1 MATLSV
7 EELTQRVQSLESELD
22 EERNNVTQ
30 AAKIGKVLLEDNQ
43 ELTQR
48 IEQMERD
55 HIARIEVNRMIN
67 IG

>member
-67 IG
+67 IR